1 LLSKNVTFC
10 TFDNRHFRIK
20 LVKNTAFSADSI
32 GGTMKKISIV
42 GAGNTGSTAAH
53 WIAERELAD
62 VVLLDVVEGMPQGK
76 SLDLLE
82 AMPIIGKDAH
92 VVGTNNYEDTKGS
105 DIIIITA
112 GLARKPGMSR
122 DDLLKTNAEIVGKA
136 ATETL
141 KYSPDAFYIV
151 LTNPL
156 DTMAYLTMKKTG
168 LPRERVIGQA
178 GILDSARMRAFVAM
192 ETGVSV
198 ENINCYVLGGHGDE
212 MVPLTRHSNVAGI
225 PLKEYLPADKLEAIV
240 NRTRKGGGEIVNL
253 LKTGSAYYAPSMA
266 CVQMADAILKDKK
279 LIVPCAAYMNGEY
292 GLNDM
297 YFGVPVVLGAGG
309 MERIVEYKFDA
320 EEKAMFEKSA
330 ASVKETHEAL
340 KSLVTL

>member
-1 LLSKNVTFC
+1 
-10 TFDNRHFRIK
+10 
-20 LVKNTAFSADSI
+20 
-32 GGTMKKISIV
+32 MKKISII
-42 GAGNTGSTAAH
+42 GAGMTGATAAH
-53 WIAERELAD
+53 WLAERELAD
-62 VVLLDVVEGMPQGK
+62 IVLLDVVEGMPQGK
-76 SLDLLE
+76 SLDLLQ
-82 AMPIIGKDAH
+82 ALPIIGKNAK
-92 VVGTNNYEDTKGS
+92 VIGTNDYAETKGS

-112 GLARKPGMSR
+112 GLPRKPGMSR
-122 DDLLKTNAEIVGKA
+122 DDLLKTNAEIVGNA

-141 KYSPDAFYIV
+141 KHSPNAMYIV

-156 DTMAYLTMKKTG
+156 DTMAYLTMKMTK

-178 GILDSARMRAFVAM
+178 GILDSARMRAFVAL

-253 LKTGSAYYAPSMA
+253 LKTGSAFYAPSMA
-266 CVQMADAILKDKK
+266 CVQMAEAILKDKK

-292 GLNDM
+292 GLKDM
-297 YFGVPVVLGAGG
+297 YFGVPVMLGAGG
-309 MERIVEYKFDA
+309 MEKIIEYKFD
-320 EEKAMFEKSA
+320 ENEKAMFEKSA
-330 ASVKETHEAL
+330 ASVRETHEAL
-340 KSLVTL
+340 KSLVKL